1 MNLNVGVISL
11 HSWSSGKRFYRMV
24 HFVCV
29 STTSIHVLQG
39 AMCCLMYNVHA
50 LLCVHVLHGVHVL
63 QDAMCCLMYNV
74 HGVHVLLGVHVLH
87 GVHVLGCVP
96 CAARCPVLPDV
107 LML

>member
-1 MNLNVGVISL
+1 MNPNVGVISL

-29 STTSIHVLQG
+29 SPTSI
-39 AMCCLMYNVHA
+39 
-50 LLCVHVLHGVHVL
+50 HVLHGVHVL